1 MGLLVCW
8 WSEIAS
14 LDGGDVPGGDL
25 MLDVGIRKGEGK
37 WIKVKCLLLE
47 TLKVSGQGDGIW
59 QIVRL
64 LVKLMSCV
72 LCQVSRS
79 TGDISW
85 LLVKS

>member
-1 MGLLVCW
+1 M
-8 WSEIAS
+8 
-14 LDGGDVPGGDL
+14 
-25 MLDVGIRKGEGK
+25 
-37 WIKVKCLLLE
+37 LE

-79 TGDISW
+79 TEHIAWLLVDSSTCVLCQVSRSTGDISW